1 MKHGFVNVVSRHT
14 TTAVMLNEYESRLV
28 DDVRQYLLKIAP
40 PDYPYL
46 HNDIH
51 LRPSTEEVR
60 TSALKGRE
68 HL

>member
-1 MKHGFVNVVSRHT
+1 
-14 TTAVMLNEYESRLV
+14 MLNEYESRLV

-51 LRPSTEEVR
+51 LRPATEDVR
-60 TSALKGRE
+60 VPSSV
-68 HL
+68 

>member
-60 TSALKGRE
+60 RRAFVGQE
-68 HL
+68 HP